1 MLTPQQLPLYVR
13 KTPKLRFPIS
23 RTETYKVLIMCEN
36 CRAEDIWDNLDIYP
50 TDIKVFSSPRFKVAG
65 IVKTGDKSVLKEMKT
80 KGLMCYPYINT
91 AEKLMRNMA
100 VDMTQFMNVVREKT
114 QSSFNSP
121 RASMLFTS
129 GLDSFAKNKEFHNT
143 LLYVVDRR
151 KPIEVAMNRRLIW
164 IPLFHYF
171 RAKER
176 LPYVDD
182 MILCVIDNEGHPT
195 YRKIYDK
202 NEAIG
207 YNRIMSLMKSVKIS
221 DEALKKFGEEI
232 ASKMSLTPDRI
243 GSIKTA
249 AQNNL
254 LVVTADKTQKAV
266 KDAVAFVAM
275 NHPEQANEILSVLRN
290 NPENEEQDIKQKA
303 LILASM
309 KYKVTNNR
317 EEFDKTMETS
327 RNVLKQIKDP
337 RTKGVIKAKAIKA
350 SKDYDSAIG
359 NYVTR
364 TSTDYKV
371 NNLSTDPI
379 QSKLDIS
386 AVLEGNVPGSI
397 MENKQE
403 AFNTTFFNDLIKMLK
418 TFSTKKFPLILDSWT
433 AEVKENKRDVRS
445 SKIVSFKFKMRDK
458 EGNEYPN
465 EIIFPYIDKQGNMK
479 INGLEKTMIGQ
490 LSLKPVYFP
499 EPHLCKISTYFA
511 TCQIQYREVRKKSYV
526 IIYTTGMVAPAYLVL
541 VMLFKNGWD
550 DLCKLMGFDKN
561 DLVITKDTAATKN
574 AMKESQWFIQ
584 FENNEYIFFPEK
596 ALRNNKVAQSI
607 FHSMKLISYTNRHI
621 TSDQFLD
628 PDYQGEILIMA
639 TGRKNAAHLMT
650 SFFEGFLDPISTE
663 MIQAQKYPTKLDA
676 LLWKCINEVH
686 TDKADKRTDLGI
698 QRYRSTETFLHL
710 LYKQMLMAYRVYE
723 TKKMIG
729 YTNAEFQLDPKFV
742 YKNIVNTQLIR
753 QNECINPIEELA
765 YESTVTYVGVGGVSN
780 ADGVPGSMR
789 TVNPT
794 YYGVIDPIDTPEG
807 GGNVGMLQHLTVGA
821 QLQNNRG
828 MFILPE
834 HTNSLKTGT
843 SSVSGVTTPLSNHDD
858 GARLLMASNQV
869 RQAVPLVNKEVPL
882 VQSGYETALPAYLS
896 DKFIK
901 KSPVDGIIKDVADDH
916 ITVESTEKGSKGKK
930 FTIDLNPKKLN
941 SGLSVHSLSYFT
953 PRVTIGEHVKKYHL
967 LAEGSSVQDGTISMG
982 SNLLVAFLPY
992 NGSNHD
998 DALIMRKGATEYVSS
1013 RHIET
1018 ISLQLPSGTTILEA
1032 PGYINGKF
1040 HMEIAQKMMK
1050 IGDGID
1056 YEIGDPIISYVPRN
1070 ISEYLEVN
1078 PDERVYTGGIIKRKA
1093 DKKGRVV
1100 NVRIYTNEDLNDY
1113 PTIKDLALLSAQKN
1127 KIEKGNSNFVIKGYK
1142 LEGLLIEI
1150 DYEYIESGT
1159 NIGDK
1164 YANRHGNKGVIS
1176 LSDEEMPITPWGQ
1189 KIDLIYNPLGVIGRM
1204 NVAQIFESYLGLIGW
1219 KVRQEI
1225 LKSPTRKN
1233 AYAVIKK
1240 VYYDVLD
1247 KSKGKII
1254 STTYL
1259 KVLKTMKD
1267 SEFQIWLENI
1277 KRQKGVPWIYPTY
1290 SSPSA
1295 KDILKGLDIL
1305 GLKDKYT
1312 LKLPKYGPN
1321 VETQYPVMVGYMYM
1335 YKMEHVS
1342 SHKISSRSTGAY
1354 NTKSGQPS
1362 ISATAKG
1369 GQRVGEFD
1377 SWSLL
1382 GNGATNIVTEMFGAM
1397 SDDHP
1402 GKNELISNIIN
1413 NGYTHNS
1420 PEMNKTPTRDMLEV
1434 YFRMMMLDLH

>member
-1 MLTPQQLPLYVR
+1 MLTPAQLPLYTR
-13 KTPKLRFPIS
+13 KVSQIRFPIS
-23 RTETYKVLIMCEN
+23 RTETYKILMLAEN
-36 CRAEDIWDNLDIYP
+36 CRVEDIWDDLRIYP
-50 TDIKVFSSPRFKVAG
+50 MDIKIFTSPRFKVAG
-65 IVKTGDKSVLKEMKT
+65 LVKTGDKSALREMKE
-80 KGLMCYPYINT
+80 KGLICYPYLNT
-91 AEKLMRNMA
+91 AEKLGRNMA
-100 VDMTQFMNVVREKT
+100 VDMTQFMDVVKSKT

-121 RASMLFTS
+121 RASLLFTS

-143 LLYVVDRR
+143 LLYIVDSR
-151 KPIEVAMNRRLIW
+151 KPLEVALNRRLIW

-176 LPYVDD
+176 LPYIDD
-182 MILCVIDNEGHPT
+182 IVMCTINSKGEPKYV
-195 YRKIYDK
+195 KIYDK

-207 YNRIMSLMKSVKIS
+207 YNRIMAMIKSVKIS
-221 DEALKKFGEEI
+221 EEALKKFGMEI
-232 ASKMSLTPDRI
+232 ADKMSLTPDRV
-243 GSIKTA
+243 GSIKNA

-254 LVVTADKTQKAV
+254 LVVTSEKTYKAV
-266 KDAVAFVAM
+266 RESVAFVAM
-275 NHPEQANEILSVLRN
+275 SHPEQANEMLEVLRE
-290 NPENEEQDIKQKA
+290 PPMNEETDIKQKA

-309 KYKVTNNR
+309 KYKASGNR
-317 EEFDKTMETS
+317 AEFDKTMETS
-327 RNVLKQIKDP
+327 RNVLKQIRNPK
-337 RTKGVIKAKAIKA
+337 TKALDKMKAIKA

-371 NNLSTDPI
+371 NNLSTDPVK
-379 QSKLDIS
+379 SKLNITE
-386 AVLEGNVPGSI
+386 VLEGNVPGSI

-433 AEVKENKRDVRS
+433 AEVKENKRDVKS
-445 SKIVSFKFKMRDK
+445 SKIVSFKFKMKDK

-550 DLCKLMGFDKN
+550 DLCKAMGFNKN
-561 DLVITKDTAATKN
+561 DLVITKDTATTKN

-639 TGRKNAAHLMT
+639 TGRKNAAYLMT

-663 MIQAQKYPTKLDA
+663 MIQEQKYPTKLDE

-686 TDKADKRTDLGI
+686 TEKADKRTDLGI

-723 TKKMIG
+723 TKKLIG
-729 YTNAEFQLDPKFV
+729 YGNAEFQLDPKFV

-780 ADGVPGSMR
+780 ADGVPSSMR
-789 TVNPT
+789 TVNPS
-794 YYGVIDPIDTPEG
+794 YYGVVDPIDTPEG

-828 MFILPE
+828 MFVLPE

-843 SSVSGVTTPLSNHDD
+843 SSVSAVTTPLANHDD

-869 RQAVPLVNKEVPL
+869 RQAVPLLNKQIPL
-882 VQSGYETALPAYLS
+882 VQTGYETALPAYLS

-901 KSPVDGIIKDVADDH
+901 KSPVDGVIKEVADDH

-930 FTIDLNPKKLN
+930 FIIDLNPKKLN

-953 PRVTIGEHVKKYHL
+953 TKVNVGQNVKKYHL
-967 LAEGSSVQDGTISMG
+967 LAEGSSIQDGTLSMG
-982 SNLLVAFLPY
+982 ANMLVAFLPY

-998 DALIMRKGATEYVSS
+998 DALIIRKGATDNVSS
-1013 RHIET
+1013 RHVET
-1018 ISLQLPSGTTILEA
+1018 ISLLLPSGTTILEA
-1032 PGYINGKF
+1032 PGYVDGKF
-1040 HMEIAQKMMK
+1040 HLEVAQKIMK

-1056 YEIGDPIISYVPRN
+1056 YEIGDSIISYVPRN
-1070 ISEYLEVN
+1070 ISEYLEIN
-1078 PDERVYTGGIIKRKA
+1078 PDERVYTGGVIKRKA

-1100 NVRIYTNEDLNDY
+1100 NVRIYTNEDLSDY
-1113 PTIKDLALLSAQKN
+1113 PSIKDLALLSAQKN
-1127 KIEKGNSNFVIKGYK
+1127 KIEKGNANFVMKGYK

-1150 DYEYIESGT
+1150 DYEYIETGV

-1176 LSDEEMPITPWGQ
+1176 LSDDEMPITPWGQ
-1189 KIDLIYNPLGVIGRM
+1189 PIDLIYNPLGVIGRM

-1219 KVRQEI
+1219 KVKQEI
-1225 LKSPTRKN
+1225 MKSPTKKN
-1233 AYAVIKK
+1233 TYNIIKK

-1247 KSKGKII
+1247 KSQNRII

-1259 KVLKTMKD
+1259 KVLKSMSD
-1267 SEFQIWLENI
+1267 SEFQRWIEML
-1277 KRQKGVPWIYPTY
+1277 KGQKGLPWIYPTY
-1290 SSPSA
+1290 SSPSSQ
-1295 KDILKGLDIL
+1295 DIMKGLNIL

-1321 VETQYPVMVGYMYM
+1321 VETQFPVMVGYMYM

-1354 NTKSGQPS
+1354 NSKSGQPS
-1362 ISATAKG
+1362 ISASAKG

-1402 GKNELISNIIN
+1402 GKNELVSNIIN

-1420 PEMNKTPTRDMLEV
+1420 PEMNKTPTRDILEV
-1434 YFRMMMLDLH
+1434 YFRLMMLDLH